1 MGAKVRTLDFYGY
14 DEDSTMVKDNENYK
28 DECFSISKLKEIRN
42 EKYIK
47 EDD

>member
-1 MGAKVRTLDFYGY
+1 MKKNIRTLDFYGF
-14 DEDSTMVKDNENYK
+14 DGDNTMIKDNEDYK
-28 DECFSISKLKEIRN
+28 DETFQISKAKEIRN

>member
-1 MGAKVRTLDFYGY
+1 MKDKIRTLDFYGF
-14 DEDSTMVKDNENYK
+14 DGDNTMIKDDENYK